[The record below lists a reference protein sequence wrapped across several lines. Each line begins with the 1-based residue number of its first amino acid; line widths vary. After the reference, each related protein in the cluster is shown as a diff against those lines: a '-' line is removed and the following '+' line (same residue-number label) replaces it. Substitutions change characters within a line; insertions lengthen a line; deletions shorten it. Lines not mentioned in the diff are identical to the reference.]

1 MKKLSRFLQNVF
13 KSCSSWQFY
22 QTLLKTPFSFSLKY
36 FLLLTFLVSLIF
48 STQISLILIAGS
60 NFLSQKG
67 QEQLQKNFPPQL
79 EFSLKNGQVTT
90 NLPQPFYLP
99 FSSLPKQSVSSREF
113 GNKNNLIVIDTETS
127 FTIDKFQSY
136 STVFWITKASVV
148 YQEPQ
153 KGTTNIL
160 PLKDIPDFTVNKQT
174 VTSFLNNSLLPFLH
188 KLLPFLILAIYLFSF
203 VGNLWGTF
211 LYVVFLAFV
220 VFLLT
225 KVAKHN
231 LSYTKSLQLT
241 IHANTLPLLISTLLS
256 LFFIHLPM
264 PLWHSLLTLIILF
277 YFLNK
282 HS

>member
-1 MKKLSRFLQNVF
+1 MKKLSRFLQNVV

-22 QTLLKTPFSFSLKY
+22 QTILKTPFSFSLKY
-36 FLLLTFLVSLIF
+36 FLLLTFLISLVF
-48 STQISLILIAGS
+48 STQISLILITGS
-60 NFLSQKG
+60 NFLTQKG
-67 QEQLQKNFPPQL
+67 MQLVQKDFPAKV

-90 NLPQPFYLP
+90 NLPQPLIIP
-99 FSSLPKQSVSSREF
+99 FSSLSDQSISSQEF
-113 GNKNNLIVIDTETS
+113 GNKNNLIVIDTKTP
-127 FTIDKFQSY
+127 FTIDKFQSF
-136 STVFWITKASVV
+136 STVFWITKANIV
-148 YQEPQ
+148 YEDPQ

-174 VTSFLNNSLLPFLH
+174 VTSFLDNSVLPFLH
-188 KLLPFLILAIYLFSF
+188 KLLPFIVVAIYLFSF
-203 VGNLWGTF
+203 AANLWGTF

-225 KVAKHN
+225 KVTKHN

-264 PLWHSLLTLIILF
+264 PFWHSLLALIILF

-282 HS
+282 KP